1 MGSPDLAIVAIKLF
15 NIKSLNLSCSYSF
28 HFFVGLKNG
37 TFAGF
42 LKQLTQ

>member
-1 MGSPDLAIVAIKLF
+1 MGSPDLAIVAIKL
-15 NIKSLNLSCSYSF
+15 LNLKSVYSY